1 MLTELKVSRNSLSRL
16 AFAATPLFLA
26 LPLIAQTPERV
37 TLTGPR
43 VAIWDIVGNVTLAPA
58 SGRGVTVAVTRSGRD
73 ASKLEVAHGTLG
85 GRETLRVIFPGDQIV
100 FPSNSQMRGRWSSD
114 LRVRDDGTFGGDNGD
129 RWSDGHR
136 VRVTNSGSGTEAAA
150 DLEIGVPAG
159 QELNIYLAVGTITAR
174 NIDGKILLDTHAA
187 DVVATGMKGD
197 LDIDTGSG
205 DVRVD
210 GMTGPLRVDVGSGS
224 VDLANVSGGDLDVDA
239 GSGDVHGTGIA
250 STSLNIDTGSGEVE
264 LAGLVAQDVKVDVGS
279 GDVTLSWTSDPGD
292 VNIDSGSGQV
302 RLALPAAAGAT
313 VDLESSSGDINS
325 DFPIST
331 TRIERD
337 ALRGSFG
344 DGRGRIVVETGS
356 GDVSILK
363 R

>member
-1 MLTELKVSRNSLSRL
+1 MSRNSFRTSLLTAAALAVAVPLS
-16 AFAATPLFLA
+16 
-26 LPLIAQTPERV
+26 AQTPERV
-37 TLTGPR
+37 TLTGAQ
-43 VAIWDIVGNVTLAPA
+43 VAIWDIAGTVSLTPA
-58 SGRGVTVAVTRSGRD
+58 SGRAVTVAVTRRGRD
-73 ASKLEVAHGTLG
+73 AGQLQLAQGTIR
-85 GRETLRVIFPGDQIV
+85 GRETLRVIFPGDQV
-100 FPSNSQMRGRWSSD
+100 VYPTDSRMRSRWSSD
-114 LRVRDDGTFGGDNGD
+114 LRVRDDGTFGGDNYRGRD
-129 RWSDGHR
+129 DGRR
-136 VRVTNSGSGTEAAA
+136 VRVTSSGSGTEAAA

-159 QELNIYLAVGTITAR
+159 QELAIYLAVGSVTAR

-187 DVVATGMKGD
+187 GVTATGMKGD

-205 DVRVD
+205 DVSVN
-210 GMTGPLRVDVGSGS
+210 GMVGPLRVDVGSGS
-224 VDLANVSGGDLDVDA
+224 VDLADVSGGDLDVDA
-239 GSGDVHGTGIA
+239 GSGDVRGTGVT
-250 STSLNIDTGSGEVE
+250 STALNIDTGSGDVE

-279 GDVTLSWTSDPGD
+279 GDVTLAWTGDPGD
-292 VNIDSGSGQV
+292 VDIDSGSGEV
-302 RLALPAAAGAT
+302 RLTMPAASGAT

>member
-1 MLTELKVSRNSLSRL
+1 
-16 AFAATPLFLA
+16 
-26 LPLIAQTPERV
+26 
-37 TLTGPR
+37 
-43 VAIWDIVGNVTLAPA
+43 
-58 SGRGVTVAVTRSGRD
+58 VTVAVTRSGRD
-73 ASKLEVAHGTLG
+73 AAELEIAHGMIG
-85 GRETLRVIFPGDQIV
+85 GRETLRIIFPGDQIV
-100 FPSNSQMRGRWSSD
+100 YSTNTRMRGRWSSD
-114 LRVRDDGTFGGDNGD
+114 LRVRDDGTFGGDNNSRRDEG
-129 RWSDGHR
+129 RR
-136 VRVTNSGSGTEAAA
+136 VRVTSSGSGTEAAA

-159 QELNIYLAVGTITAR
+159 QELSIYLAVGTITAR

-187 DVVATGMKGD
+187 SVVATAMKGD

-210 GMTGPLRVDVGSGS
+210 GMAGPLRVDVGSGS
-224 VDLANVSGGDLDVDA
+224 VDLANVSGGDLNVDT
-239 GSGDVHGTGIA
+239 GSGDVHGTGIT
-250 STSLNIDTGSGEVE
+250 STSLNIDAGSGEVE

-279 GDVTLSWTSDPGD
+279 GDVTLAWTADPGD
-292 VNIDSGSGQV
+292 VNIDSGSGEV
-302 RLALPAAAGAT
+302 RLALPATSGAS
-313 VDLESSSGDINS
+313 VDLESSSGNINS

-356 GDVSILK
+356 GDVSLLK